1 VIDSSVSL
9 LGSGDL
15 NVTVSAV
22 GTREL
27 VLTAPDLWTHKA
39 MLNKWVERGY
49 RRSAEP

>member
-22 GTREL
+22 GTRASGPYGPRF
-27 VLTAPDLWTHKA
+27 VDP
-39 MLNKWVERGY
+39 
-49 RRSAEP
+49 